1 MRYGGL
7 VFSIAVFVLLS
18 LPGYRPAVAQP
29 AQEWAAVVPL
39 RGEIDEGLAIFVQ
52 RAVRDAQ
59 QQGATV
65 LVLEVETFGGRVD
78 AATRIRD
85 VLLDTSV
92 PTIAYVKNRAWSAGA
107 LITLANRR
115 IVMHPSATIG
125 AAEPIPATEKTIA
138 ALKAEFA
145 ATAQMT
151 GRNTA
156 IAQAMVDKTL
166 GYPGL
171 AEKGQILSLT
181 AEQAKAHGFTDGIA
195 VSRAEALRVMGLD
208 GLKEVEYAP
217 GLSEIAAGKLA
228 QPWVRGLLLSLIFF
242 AFLLEI
248 KTAGL
253 GIGALIGTGAAMLF
267 FGGQMVSGL
276 LGWEIPG
283 LFLLGVLLIAIE
295 LAIPG
300 GALAGTTGVVA
311 IFASLFL
318 AMGANAFAALSLL
331 VAIAAAGLVFAV
343 FARYL
348 PTSKLWAKLVLTTA
362 ETTDK
367 GYVPAEDYQQYLGKT
382 GTALTLLRPAGTAEI
397 GGQRL
402 DVVSEGI
409 YIQPGTE
416 IMVIKVEGNRVVVRI
431 KEA

>member
-1 MRYGGL
+1 MRYGRL
-7 VFSIAVFVLLS
+7 VLSIAILVLLHV
-18 LPGYRPAVAQP
+18 LGCRPAVAQQ

-78 AATRIRD
+78 AATHIRD
-85 VLLDTSV
+85 ILLDTSV

-151 GRNTA
+151 GRNTS

-171 AEKGQILSLT
+171 VERGQILSLT
-181 AEQAKAHGFTDGIA
+181 AEQAKAYGFTDGIA
-195 VSRAEALRVMGLD
+195 VSRADALQLMGL
-208 GLKEVEYAP
+208 GGIKEVAFEP
-217 GLSEIAAGKLA
+217 NWGERAAGLLA
-228 QPWVRGLLLSLIFF
+228 QPWVRGILISLIFF
-242 AFLLEI
+242 AFMLEI

-253 GIGALIGTGAAMLF
+253 GIGALIAFGAAILF

-283 LFLLGVLLIAIE
+283 LFLLGVLLIAVE

-300 GALAGTTGVVA
+300 GALAGTAGVVA

-318 AMGANAFAALSLL
+318 AMGADTFAALSLL
-331 VAIAAAGLVFAV
+331 AAIAAAGLVFAL

-348 PTSKLWAKLVLTTA
+348 PTSKLWTKLVLSTA

-367 GYVPAEDYQQYLGKT
+367 GYVPTENYQQYLGKA
-382 GTALTLLRPAGTAEI
+382 GKALTLLRPAGTAEI
-397 GGQRL
+397 GGKRL
-402 DVVSEGI
+402 DVVSEGT

-416 IMVIKVEGNRVVVRI
+416 IVVIKVEGNRVVVRT